1 MTIWS
6 LIFGFCIQSSIL
18 IVNQIIKHSNMPVLG
33 YKKLGMKKNGLKK
46 FRTIASEV
54 SSFVGNPV
62 SHSPYSTLEQRFPLS
77 VFFVNID

>member
-1 MTIWS
+1 
-6 LIFGFCIQSSIL
+6 
-18 IVNQIIKHSNMPVLG
+18 MPVLG

-62 SHSPYSTLEQRFPLS
+62 SHSPYSTLEQRFNLS